1 MTDGLLLSAIGL
13 ASVFAI
19 LTIIMLLV
27 RILVRL
33 LRNGEVPVEQ
43 AAVARAGAALVTGAT
58 KTPEEVA
65 TGEAPASTLVGAPE
79 AAIREPEQPGIEGRP
94 GPRDAAEV
102 AAIAVGVAARM
113 RGQGRD
119 WSGPRIVIDG
129 AQYEVNVGDPWQSPV
144 AVMVNGE
151 LCWTSLDGSGLPAG
165 GGKAPLG
172 RARGHDARSDRLWRS
187 AYPFVQEGYWD
198 RRGWG

>member
-27 RILVRL
+27 RMLVRL

-43 AAVARAGAALVTGAT
+43 AAVARAGSALVTGAT
-58 KTPEEVA
+58 ETPEEVA
-65 TGEAPASTLVGAPE
+65 TGEAPASTPVGAPE

-102 AAIAVGVAARM
+102 AAIAVAVAARM
-113 RGQGRD
+113 RGQGKEWR
-119 WSGPRIVIDG
+119 GPRIVIDG
-129 AQYEVNVGDPWQSPV
+129 AQYEVNLGDPSQSLV
-144 AVMVNGE
+144 AATVNGE
-151 LCWTSLDGSGLPAG
+151 AAG
-165 GGKAPLG
+165 C
-172 RARGHDARSDRLWRS
+172 
-187 AYPFVQEGYWD
+187 Q
-198 RRGWG
+198 